1 MIDQQQYDQAAREAF
16 SGRTPGPQLESLGA
30 KLLAEF
36 SKAEQDRTETETRWL
51 QDLRQFKGKYD
62 PDVLSALDPERS
74 RVYVRKTRVKVKT
87 ANSRVEDLLFP
98 AGSEKNWEVDTTPI
112 PSVPREMRQSILQ
125 NLAQMAQGQ
134 PVTQEMVEKE
144 VLRMCKEAA
153 KGMAKVIDDQLNETR
168 YKQICKQVLHSGH
181 LYGTGV
187 LKGPLIE
194 RRIRSKFI
202 QENGKWVEKTESYV
216 VPFIDYVPVWRLYP
230 DMESTTLDDCQFIYE
245 RHQMTRQK
253 LVDLAN
259 RKSFRGAIIKEY
271 LQANPFGQV
280 TVKTI
285 DTELKSIGERD
296 SKQGNNNGVYEV
308 LERWGWLSGSELKE
322 CGAKVPDDRLEES
335 FFGNVWLL
343 PNGVVIKAVLNPI
356 NGVTWPYHFYYFD
369 KDETSIFAEGL
380 ATVMRDDQ
388 TTINS
393 ANRLMLDNAAITSGP
408 MLEIATSLLSGYD
421 KNNAGAAPWRV
432 YSRNASSPGTPAVR
446 AIELPSRLNELGGLA
461 DRFENNADEVSA
473 IPRYMTGENVSQGAA
488 GTASGMSMLMG
499 AANIMIKDLV
509 SSWDEGI
516 TRSFIQGMYR
526 WNMQF
531 NKDNSIKGDF
541 DVKARG
547 SSSLVAREVRAQ
559 QLDMFSQAVANP
571 MDAPFIKRDKLLR
584 QRAEAHEL
592 TDVVKTEDEVA
603 AEQNNQMAQ
612 QQQQMAMQQ
621 AQLAMSEL
629 GQKVALL
636 TAQVA
641 KATAEAE
648 LTRAK
653 TVDTKVASAFSAL
666 QAGGVATSTP
676 QIAPAGDEILRSAGW
691 TDATPDPSMAQLG
704 GPPVQAEPVQ
714 MPPMQ
719 GPHEGMQTGIET
731 PRIE

>member
-1 MIDQQQYDQAAREAF
+1 
-16 SGRTPGPQLESLGA
+16 
-30 KLLAEF
+30 
-36 SKAEQDRTETETRWL
+36 
-51 QDLRQFKGKYD
+51 
-62 PDVLSALDPERS
+62 
-74 RVYVRKTRVKVKT
+74 
-87 ANSRVEDLLFP
+87 
-98 AGSEKNWEVDTTPI
+98 
-112 PSVPREMRQSILQ
+112 
-125 NLAQMAQGQ
+125 
-134 PVTQEMVEKE
+134 
-144 VLRMCKEAA
+144 
-153 KGMAKVIDDQLNETR
+153 
-168 YKQICKQVLHSGH
+168 
-181 LYGTGV
+181 
-187 LKGPLIE
+187 
-194 RRIRSKFI
+194 
-202 QENGKWVEKTESYV
+202 
-216 VPFIDYVPVWRLYP
+216 
-230 DMESTTLDDCQFIYE
+230 
-245 RHQMTRQK
+245 
-253 LVDLAN
+253 
-259 RKSFRGAIIKEY
+259 
-271 LQANPFGQV
+271 
-280 TVKTI
+280 
-285 DTELKSIGERD
+285 
-296 SKQGNNNGVYEV
+296 
-308 LERWGWLSGSELKE
+308 
-322 CGAKVPDDRLEES
+322 
-335 FFGNVWLL
+335 
-343 PNGVVIKAVLNPI
+343 
-356 NGVTWPYHFYYFD
+356 VTWPYHFYYFD

-408 MLEIATSLLSGYD
+408 MLEITSSLLSGYD

-446 AIELPSRLNELGGLA
+446 AIELPS
-461 DRFENNADEVSA
+461 

-636 TAQVA
+636 WPVPSAPCKPVVWPPVRRRLRPRATRFCAVQVGRMQPRTRA
-641 KATAEAE
+641 WRNWAGHQCRLNKFRCRRCRG
-648 LTRAK
+648 LTR
-653 TVDTKVASAFSAL
+653 VCRLAL
-666 QAGGVATSTP
+666 KRRGLN
-676 QIAPAGDEILRSAGW
+676 EI
-691 TDATPDPSMAQLG
+691 
-704 GPPVQAEPVQ
+704 
-714 MPPMQ
+714 
-719 GPHEGMQTGIET
+719 
-731 PRIE
+731 